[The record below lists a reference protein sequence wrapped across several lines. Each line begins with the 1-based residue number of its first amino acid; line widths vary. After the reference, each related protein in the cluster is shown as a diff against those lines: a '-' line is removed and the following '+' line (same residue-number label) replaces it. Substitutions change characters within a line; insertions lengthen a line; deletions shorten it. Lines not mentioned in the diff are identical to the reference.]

1 MVGEMKKAK
10 KLKEWIFQKSVLK
23 KLLISY
29 ILLLILLIAS
39 NLFIYTKTRSLLMT
53 KEITYNRMAL
63 DYTREIMD
71 QNIQGIYDSCV
82 TLLRDRETQKR
93 LGEIESVGN
102 QMYIINQLL
111 EFTQKNSLIEHAILF
126 DSEIDYVLY
135 EEGSLEAANVF
146 ETHFQYEDWKKENL
160 LEKFEQAEIGYI
172 PRSNIKIN
180 STSGNA
186 EGSYITIYFASPYF
200 SRDSRLLLLLP
211 ENRMREL
218 FKNAY
223 SSNQFMI
230 LAESGEPIV
239 KPENGMYQKDFIDML
254 KAAKK
259 SESGHFRYGDYLV
272 IQEKSQ
278 VFNWEYTVLI
288 NYSDIFQDV
297 NIVRSILM
305 YLTLA
310 VSLLGIV
317 VIVIS
322 IRDNYMPLK
331 EILNYIEKGPREKTE
346 NEYDEIKHE
355 ILNLKENNHTYKE
368 NLTLYELIQHGTD
381 EKSLQEFFAEPYV
394 CSIIIAGTEMDE
406 AEEIQ
411 DFLEKSYL
419 KSCCGVRLIKSN
431 PNELYIILNSK
442 DLRRDDIIKALE
454 KFWEEK
460 SPQLFASVGSVE
472 TVQNLKRSCDYAK
485 RTIKNGTVK
494 YRGCVYTN
502 VDNKGDCIYFPLDFE
517 NRMMSYI
524 YASDRESVNKFIEE
538 ILDNNSA
545 IVWSSF
551 GKLFLDFYENYRHLA
566 LKLKIAVNEDIWK
579 EISVIRYNLEQI
591 RTFLKSMY
599 QEIVFESPVD
609 KRAKYVGEFVKDY
622 IKEHYMDSGI
632 TIEEIA
638 GKLDLASTYVSTLFK
653 KEAQISFSQ
662 YLSDFRIQKA
672 QELLEQTEMKV
683 KDIAME
689 TGFGT
694 YNNFARVFKKK
705 LGMTPV
711 EYKNQIS

>member
-1 MVGEMKKAK
+1 MVEEMKKAK
-10 KLKEWIFQKSVLK
+10 KLKDWILQKSVLK

-29 ILLLILLIAS
+29 SLLLILLIAS
-39 NLFIYTKTRSLLMT
+39 NLFIYTKTKSLLMS
-53 KEITYNRMAL
+53 KEIVYNRMAL
-63 DYTREIMD
+63 DYTGEIMD
-71 QNIQGIYDSCV
+71 QTVQGIYDSCV

-93 LGEIESVGN
+93 LRDIESVGN
-102 QMYIINQLL
+102 QMYIINRLL
-111 EFTQKNSLIEHAILF
+111 EFTQKNSLIEHAFLF
-126 DSEIDYVLY
+126 NSEIDYVLY
-135 EEGSLEAANVF
+135 EEGSLESENVF
-146 ETHFQYEDWKKENL
+146 QTHFQYEDWKKENL

-180 STSGNA
+180 STSGNS
-186 EGSYITIYFASPYF
+186 EGSYITIYFSSPYF

-223 SSNQFMI
+223 SDNQFMI

-239 KPENGMYQKDFIDML
+239 KPENDMYQKDFIAML
-254 KAAKK
+254 ELANE
-259 SESGHFRYGDYLV
+259 SEKNHFRYGDYLV
-272 IQEKSQ
+272 IQESSQ
-278 VFNWEYTVLI
+278 VFNWEYIVLI
-288 NYSDIFQDV
+288 NYLDV
-297 NIVRSILM
+297 FKDVDIVRNILM
-305 YLTLA
+305 SLTLLIF
-310 VSLLGIV
+310 LLGIV
-317 VIVIS
+317 VIAIS
-322 IRDNYMPLK
+322 IRENYLPLK
-331 EILNYIEKGPREKTE
+331 EILNYIEKGPREKTK

-368 NLTLYELIQHGTD
+368 SLTLYELIQHGTD
-381 EKSLQEFFAEPYV
+381 EKSLQEFFTEPYV
-394 CSIIIAGTEMDE
+394 CSIILAGTEMDV

-411 DFLEKSYL
+411 KFLEKVFLESY
-419 KSCCGVRLIKSN
+419 CVVRLIKSN
-431 PNELYIILNSK
+431 PNELYAIMNSK
-442 DLRRDDIIKALE
+442 AMCRNDIIEVLE
-454 KFWEEK
+454 EFWEEK

-472 TVQNLKRSCDYAK
+472 HVQNLKASCDYAK
-485 RTIKNGTVK
+485 RTIKNGTIK
-494 YRGCVYTN
+494 YRGCIYTN
-502 VDNKGDCIYFPLDFE
+502 VDNKGGCIYFPLDFE
-517 NRMMSYI
+517 NRMMSCI
-524 YASDRESVNKFIEE
+524 YASDREGVDKFIEE
-538 ILDNNSA
+538 ILHGNSS

-551 GKLFLDFYENYRHLA
+551 GKLFLDFYENYRRLA
-566 LKLKIAVNEDIWK
+566 LKLNVVVDEDIWK

-591 RTFLKSMY
+591 STFLKGMY
-599 QEIVFESPVD
+599 QGLVFESPVD
-609 KRAKYVGEFVKDY
+609 KRAKYVGEFVKNY

-638 GKLDLASTYVSTLFK
+638 GKLGLASTYVSTLFK

-683 KDIAME
+683 KDISME

-705 LGMTPV
+705 LGMTPI